1 MLPGCSLRTAL
12 REQGQPFF
20 PLRGLALE
28 NKCDAGGRRRGAQ
41 GDLETDAE
49 GIEGLPGGKK
59 LLRPRRREQRDQ
71 PPRLEAG
78 EKRARVLFS
87 MIFFTCTGFADG

>member
-12 REQGQPFF
+12 REQGQPFS
-20 PLRGLALE
+20 LRGLARE
-28 NKCDAGGRRRGAQ
+28 QVRCRGRRRGAQ